1 MAIWGISDLHLG
13 FQVDKP
19 MTIFGPHWAE
29 HPDCVAEAWD
39 QLVTDDDLVLVP
51 GDNSWA
57 MRLSEAD
64 MDLTWIDERPGTKI
78 LLKGNHDYWWTSIG
92 RVRAALPSSLY
103 ALQNDVISIGDY
115 HFAGSRLWDQPGHRG
130 FKASDKKVYLREI
143 ERLRLSLQ
151 MGQKALSTHGG
162 ELIVL
167 CHYPPFAEDGG
178 SSPYTE
184 LIEESGASLCVYG
197 HLHGRR
203 ARHQARAREGE
214 IGGVEYRL
222 LSCDL
227 LDFKPVK
234 LRA

>member
-13 FQVDKP
+13 FRANKP
-19 MTIFGPHWAE
+19 MTVFGAHWAE
-29 HPDCVAEAWD
+29 HPHCIARAWD
-39 QLVTDDDLVLVP
+39 RLVSDEDLVLVP

-57 MRLSEAD
+57 MRLDEAD
-64 MDLTWIDERPGTKI
+64 MDLAWIAERPGTKI
-78 LLKGNHDYWWTSIG
+78 LLKGNHDYWWNSIG
-92 RVRAALPSSLY
+92 RVRAALPPTLR
-103 ALQNDVISIGDY
+103 ALQNDVISLDKY

-130 FKASDKKVYLREI
+130 FKADDRKIYLREI
-143 ERLRLSLQ
+143 ERLKLSLQ
-151 MGQKALSTHGG
+151 LGKKAAAADGR

-178 SSPYTE
+178 PSPYTE
-184 LIEESGASLCVYG
+184 LIEDSGATLCVYG

-203 ARHQARAREGE
+203 ARQQARALEGD

-227 LDFKPVK
+227 LHFEPMK
-234 LRA
+234 LRE